1 MPLSKSLGRL
11 VAERRIH
18 VLKTEIQA
26 TALLDETVTNTSTVA
41 GATEIAGYRL
51 QSRIGMG
58 GFGEVWR
65 AIGPGGFPKAV
76 KILFGSRNGPQAE
89 TELRSMN
96 RICELRHPFL
106 LTIERV
112 EIVDG
117 RVIIVSELADKSLDD
132 RYREIAASG
141 QKGIPREELI
151 GYLRDAADALDFM
164 SDQHGLQHLD
174 VKPENILLQGVHAK
188 IGDFGLTKSL
198 NSSGHSI
205 VNGYTPLYAPPEL
218 FDGQPERGS
227 DQYSLAI
234 VYQVMLTGVP
244 PFNGRSAA
252 QLTAQHL
259 RSAPDVS
266 VMHPSDRAVVAR
278 ALSKNPKT
286 RFASCRQ
293 FIDEL
298 ARRRSVNSSL
308 PKSGGLAETEA
319 PRPRTDLVENIK
331 ASRNRDKVLPAPKPL
346 RPPTNPSQPWMV
358 RPTVF
363 ISIGG
368 LGASVLAELLRRIR
382 QGMPGDLP
390 PSIQFVCIDA
400 DSARI
405 EALERRVAIE
415 TTTTL
420 TTVRTPLR
428 TSYEYRKTSGE
439 YLNWLSRRWLF
450 NVPRSGRV
458 EGMRPLGRLAFIDHS
473 DLIRTQLEKAI
484 DSAFDLKSIEAS
496 KNLSSLP
503 FSSDAIDIVLVGAT
517 SGGTCSGSLIDS
529 AWMLR
534 SILAARRLPPC
545 GLSAVM
551 LHGTENLSRT
561 ADMQDANTLSFLQ
574 ELHHVSLP
582 GFERPGASMPS
593 EGDQASAMPFDE
605 AIFVHLG
612 DDLADIDFQTGTDKI
627 AQYLELRSVTK
638 ARAEID
644 GWRNAS
650 AMQADDDGSLKL
662 RTFSLAK
669 VAFESWDIANS
680 ESQSLTRSLLQRWVA
695 YARGET
701 KDSIARTSP
710 LGVLLHD
717 LALTEQ
723 GIVEVVPRL
732 LNAER
737 TRRIEEY
744 AWSIWSRLG
753 SISNAAEIPG
763 QIGAMISQEA
773 GLSDQKIA
781 ITAVIEDIRRDL
793 SAGLERS
800 ISKVATHLRTLLETH
815 GRINSADHVV
825 NVLMKS
831 IDQSISVNAGQ
842 QSELR
847 SAFTDL
853 CNLLTAQAE
862 SSPESV
868 DENSLRPY
876 CRQYCMLLVCQTV
889 CQSVGNHLRNL
900 RDGVFRFGT
909 EKLSL
914 LRQRISTLSSMGSEA
929 NSDDDTFPDHMLDAF
944 DEHLTKTR
952 RFELSALLQRDP
964 QTSDLQVLNSEAA
977 SFLFKNMGPES
988 EVLPGSGPHANVE
1001 IPNSARPVV
1010 RNVGG
1015 GQRVLLALPEQIPGE
1030 PWKQRIQAEFGPCV
1044 SLCSMSRTDITLLYE
1059 VEGIA
1064 ISALIDNLSHLKP
1077 KVVELAERLHTRQ
1090 DIHW

>member
-1 MPLSKSLGRL
+1 M
-11 VAERRIH
+11 
-18 VLKTEIQA
+18 LKTEVHS
-26 TALLDETVTNTSTVA
+26 TALLDETVTNTLTDV
-41 GATEIAGYRL
+41 GGTEIAGYLL

-76 KILFGSRNGPQAE
+76 KILFGSRSGPQAE
-89 TELRSMN
+89 TELRSMS

-117 RVIIVSELADKSLDD
+117 RVVIVSELADKSLDD
-132 RYREIAASG
+132 RYRELVASG

-151 GYLRDAADALDFM
+151 GYLRDVADALDFM
-164 SDQHGLQHLD
+164 SEQHGLQHLD
-174 VKPENILLQGVHAK
+174 VKPDNILLQGVHAK
-188 IGDFGLTKSL
+188 VGDFGLTKNL

-205 VNGYTPLYAPPEL
+205 VNGFTPLYAPPEL
-218 FDGQPERGS
+218 FDGQPERSS

-234 VYQVMLTGVP
+234 LYQVMQTGIP

-259 RSAPDVS
+259 KSAPDVS
-266 VMHPSDRAVVAR
+266 VLHPSDRAVVAR

-298 ARRRSVNSSL
+298 ARRRYANSSL
-308 PKSGGLAETEA
+308 PKSGGITETEA
-319 PRPRTDLVENIK
+319 PRPRTDLVEK
-331 ASRNRDKVLPAPKPL
+331 SKPSRNRDKVLPAPKPL
-346 RPPTNPSQPWMV
+346 SPPINPSQPWKV

-368 LGASVLAELLRRIR
+368 LGASVLVELLRRIR
-382 QGMPGDLP
+382 LRMPGDLP

-400 DSARI
+400 DSAQI
-405 EALERRVAIE
+405 EAVERRVAIE
-415 TTTTL
+415 TTPTL
-420 TTVRTPLR
+420 TTVRTPLQS
-428 TSYEYRKTSGE
+428 SYEYRKTSGE
-439 YLNWLSRRWLF
+439 HLNWLSRRWLF

-458 EGMRPLGRLAFIDHS
+458 EGMRPLGRLAFVDHS
-473 DLIRTQLEKAI
+473 DEIRVQLEKAI
-484 DSAFDLKSIEAS
+484 DSAFDLQSIEAS
-496 KNLSSLP
+496 KNGSPLP
-503 FSSDAIDIVLVGAT
+503 FSSDAIDIFLVGAI
-517 SGGTCSGSLIDS
+517 SGGTCSGSLMDS

-545 GLSAVM
+545 CVSAIL
-551 LHGTENLSRT
+551 LHGTENSSRT
-561 ADMQDANTLSFLQ
+561 ADMQDANALSFLQ

-582 GFERPGASMPS
+582 GFQRPEASTSS

-605 AIFVHLG
+605 AIFVHFG
-612 DDLADIDFQTGTDKI
+612 DDLAAIDFLTGTEKI
-627 AQYLELRSVTK
+627 AQYLELRTVTK

-644 GWRNAS
+644 EWRKAS
-650 AMQADDDGSLKL
+650 AMKNDDDGSLTL
-662 RTFSLAK
+662 RTFGLAK
-669 VAFESWDIANS
+669 VAFESWDFANH
-680 ESQSLTRSLLQRWVA
+680 ESQSLTRSLLQKWVA
-695 YARGET
+695 YARCET
-701 KDSIARTSP
+701 KESIARTSP

-744 AWSIWSRLG
+744 ASSIWSRLG
-753 SISNAAEIPG
+753 AITNAAEIPG

-781 ITAVIEDIRRDL
+781 ITTIIEAIRRDL
-793 SAGLERS
+793 SGGLERS
-800 ISKVATHLRTLLETH
+800 ISKVTTHLHTLLETH
-815 GRINSADHVV
+815 GRINAADHAVD
-825 NVLMKS
+825 VLMKS
-831 IDQSISVNAGQ
+831 IDQSISVNARQ

-847 SAFTDL
+847 TTFANL
-853 CNLLTAQAE
+853 CNSLTAETE

-868 DENSLRPY
+868 DENSLRPF

-900 RDGVFRFGT
+900 RERIFRIGT
-909 EKLSL
+909 EKLAL
-914 LRQRISTLSSMGSEA
+914 LRKRVSALASMGSEE
-929 NSDDDTFPDHMLDAF
+929 NSDDRTFPSNMLDAF
-944 DEHLTKTR
+944 DGHLSMTR
-952 RFELSALLQRDP
+952 RFELSTLLQRDP
-964 QTSDLQVLNSEAA
+964 EASDLQVLNSEAA
-977 SFLFKNMGPES
+977 NFLFNSIGPAS
-988 EVLPGSGPHANVE
+988 EVLPGIGPHADVE
-1001 IPNSARPVV
+1001 IPDSARPFV

-1015 GQRVLLALPEQIPGE
+1015 GQRVLVTLPEQIPGE
-1030 PWKQRIQAEFGPCV
+1030 SWKQRIQAEFGPCV
-1044 SLCSMSRTDITLLYE
+1044 SLCSMGRPDITLLCE

-1064 ISALIDNLSHLKP
+1064 ISDLIDNLSHLKP
-1077 KVVELAERLHTRQ
+1077 KVVELAGRVHSRQ